1 MSHVKAKSRVKA
13 KSHAKAM
20 LREAL
25 LHVKAIRIQICE
37 VGGVVGEGDVAHRW
51 RRRMLRVAC

>member
-1 MSHVKAKSRVKA
+1 LLLASRVVADSSKVLHVAGYNCQGKVNPKSHVKAKSRVKA

-25 LHVKAIRIQICE
+25 LHT
-37 VGGVVGEGDVAHRW
+37 
-51 RRRMLRVAC
+51 